1 MSAGE
6 EQETRC
12 TSNDY
17 ILLALAALTL
27 APAFMTSPEGAATM
41 DRLRAPA
48 DMHFSRVERNTAMVP
63 DDDFP
68 AH

>member
-1 MSAGE
+1 MHKY
-6 EQETRC
+6 
-12 TSNDY
+12 DY